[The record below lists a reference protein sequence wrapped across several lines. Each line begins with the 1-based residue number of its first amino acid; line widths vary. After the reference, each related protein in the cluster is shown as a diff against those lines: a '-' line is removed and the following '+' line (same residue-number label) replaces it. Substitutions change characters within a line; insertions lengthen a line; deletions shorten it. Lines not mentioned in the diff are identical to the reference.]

1 MVELRLRGIA
11 FAGQFARAVKCLLRQ
26 NRGGLGPLIGG
37 LARRDDLG
45 ACTRINVCPLGVG
58 DDLRSQRLLQ
68 FGQSFGIVDPN
79 QDGAGC
85 DVLPANDGNFPNPA
99 VDACGEIE
107 PCRIDLALNEER
119 FWP

>member
-1 MVELRLRGIA
+1 MFGRWA
-11 FAGQFARAVKCLLRQ
+11 SATTFAASACFS
-26 NRGGLGPLIGG
+26 
-37 LARRDDLG
+37 LAD
-45 ACTRINVCPLGVG
+45 
-58 DDLRSQRLLQ
+58 
-68 FGQSFGIVDPN
+68 GIVDPN

-107 PCRIDLALNEER
+107 HDIDLALNEER